1 VALKEAINRSMVW
14 RLRLAFAAGWRDN
27 GSREKLFMIDTVTN
41 LLFRCPHHRLTR
53 PMAPITKAGTPHSQS
68 YVVCL
73 DCGKQFE
80 YDLSQMRLGKPID
93 HSHEHA
99 VVPPTSRG
107 KKSLMDSWRL
117 YQWPYCSG
125 PWKGKKKTCTAERGR
140 SFRLGREGRGSD
152 VPTLIQPKRVQPLK
166 PSR

>member
-1 VALKEAINRSMVW
+1 MVW
-14 RLRLAFAAGWRDN
+14 QLRLAFAAAWRDN

-80 YDLSQMRLGKPID
+80 YDLSQMRIGKPID

-99 VVPPTSRG
+99 VVPPTRVTSRG
-107 KKSLMDSWRL
+107 KKVVYGLMAAVPMAVL
-117 YQWPYCSG
+117 LG
-125 PWKGKKKTCTAERGR
+125 AVWKGKKKPAQQSEGEVSGSGEAEG
-140 SFRLGREGRGSD
+140 EA
-152 VPTLIQPKRVQPLK
+152 T
-166 PSR
+166 SRR

>member
-1 VALKEAINRSMVW
+1 MVW
-14 RLRLAFAAGWRDN
+14 QLRLAFAAAWRDN

-80 YDLSQMRLGKPID
+80 YDLSHMRIGKPID

-99 VVPPTSRG
+99 VVPPTRVTSRG
-107 KKSLMDSWRL
+107 KKVVYGLMAAVPMAVL
-117 YQWPYCSG
+117 LG
-125 PWKGKKKTCTAERGR
+125 AVWKGKKKPAQQSEGEVSGSGEAEG
-140 SFRLGREGRGSD
+140 EA
-152 VPTLIQPKRVQPLK
+152 T
-166 PSR
+166 SRR

>member
-1 VALKEAINRSMVW
+1 MVW

-80 YDLSQMRLGKPID
+80 YDLSQMRIGKPID

-99 VVPPTSRG
+99 VVPPTRLTSRG
-107 KKSLMDSWRL
+107 KKVVYGLMAAVPMAVL
-117 YQWPYCSG
+117 LG
-125 PWKGKKKTCTAERGR
+125 AVWKGKKKTCTAERGR
-140 SFRLGREGRGSD
+140 SFRLGRGGRGSD
-152 VPTLIQPKRVQPLK
+152 VSTLIQPKRVQPLK